1 MSEVKLDPMTKQAL
15 VKNLKEVTGM
25 DEVKL
30 DPEVELV
37 LIRNIVNNIIN
48 MAEGVK
54 CTIMDFAA
62 VAVEAYKVLDPFLK
76 ARDVYLDEFIQSSD
90 KDVVKI
96 MLVLEE
102 ELLDKWAK
110 YLNKEV
116 MRKALLNPYF
126 DNEIDVILVSKA
138 DTTSVKFN
146 QIDVGIRVQC
156 DTNIPDDDYY
166 AIGIETEESFYPDKD
181 GYPGVPFVN
190 IYYNPKV
197 LATDK

>member
-1 MSEVKLDPMTKQAL
+1 MSE
-15 VKNLKEVTGM
+15 LK
-25 DEVKL
+25 VKL
-30 DPEVELV
+30 DPEIELA
-37 LIRNIVNNIIN
+37 LIRNIVNSIIN

-76 ARDVYLDEFIQSSD
+76 ARDIYLDEFIQSSN

-102 ELLDKWAK
+102 ELLDKWDR

-126 DNEIDVILVSKA
+126 DNEVDVILVNKA
-138 DTTSVKFN
+138 DATSVKFN
-146 QIDVGIRVQC
+146 QIDVGIRVQY

-166 AIGIETEESFYPDKD
+166 AIGVETEETLHHTD
-181 GYPGVPFVN
+181 GEYLGVPFVN
-190 IYYNPKV
+190 IYYNPNA
-197 LATDK
+197 LAKAN

>member
-1 MSEVKLDPMTKQAL
+1 MSE
-15 VKNLKEVTGM
+15 LKIKV
-25 DEVKL
+25 
-30 DPEVELV
+30 DPEIELA
-37 LIRNIVNNIIN
+37 LIRNITNSIIN

-76 ARDVYLDEFIQSSD
+76 ARDVYLDEFIQSSN
-90 KDVVKI
+90 KVVVKI

-102 ELLDKWAK
+102 LLDKWDR

-138 DTTSVKFN
+138 DAASVKFN
-146 QIDVGIRVQC
+146 QIDVGIRVQY
-156 DTNIPDDDYY
+156 DTNIPDGDYY
-166 AIGIETEESFYPDKD
+166 AIGVETEESFYPDKD
-181 GYPGVPFVN
+181 GYLGVPFVN
-190 IYYNPKV
+190 IYYHPDA
-197 LATDK
+197 LASAK

>member
-1 MSEVKLDPMTKQAL
+1 MSE
-15 VKNLKEVTGM
+15 LKIKV
-25 DEVKL
+25 
-30 DPEVELV
+30 DPEIELA
-37 LIRNIVNNIIN
+37 LIRNITNSIVN

-76 ARDVYLDEFIQSSD
+76 ARDIYLDEFIQSSN

-102 ELLDKWAK
+102 ELLDKWDK

-126 DNEIDVILVSKA
+126 DNEIDVILVNKA
-138 DTTSVKFN
+138 DVASVKFN
-146 QIDVGIRVQC
+146 QIDVGIRVQYST
-156 DTNIPDDDYY
+156 DIPDDDYY
-166 AIGIETEESFYPDKD
+166 AIGVETEESFYPNKD
-181 GYPGVPFVN
+181 GYLGVPFVN
-190 IYYNPKV
+190 IYYHPDA
-197 LATDK
+197 LATAK

>member
-1 MSEVKLDPMTKQAL
+1 MSE
-15 VKNLKEVTGM
+15 LK
-25 DEVKL
+25 VKL
-30 DPEVELV
+30 DPEIELT
-37 LIRNIVNNIIN
+37 LIRNITNSIIN

-76 ARDVYLDEFIQSSD
+76 ARDIYLDEFIQSSN

-102 ELLDKWAK
+102 ELLDKWDR

-126 DNEIDVILVSKA
+126 DNEIDVILVNKA
-138 DTTSVKFN
+138 DAASVKFN
-146 QIDVGIRVQC
+146 QIDVGIRVQY

-166 AIGIETEESFYPDKD
+166 AIGVETEESFYPDKD
-181 GYPGVPFVN
+181 GYLGVPFVN
-190 IYYNPKV
+190 IYYNPRA
-197 LATDK
+197 LATAN